1 MKVEVIEI
9 DKNKT
14 YIVNI
19 PTAGTD
25 DPLSYQD
32 EIILSLNKKIKKL
45 EAQSQQPTDEWLCPK
60 CKGRNSYQITKGEN
74 ECKDCK
80 NVWDINYPQQPT
92 DDQLTK

>member
-32 EIILSLNKKIKKL
+32 EIILSLNK
-45 EAQSQQPTDEWLCPK
+45 
-60 CKGRNSYQITKGEN
+60 
-74 ECKDCK
+74 
-80 NVWDINYPQQPT
+80 
-92 DDQLTK
+92 